1 MSHQCFISTMFSD
14 KIPVIDLFAGPGGL
28 AEGFF
33 AYRADGKRIFKIGLS
48 IEKDRYA
55 HSTLE
60 LRSFFRQFREEKIP
74 EKYYAYLRK
83 EISRDILFA
92 SYPAE
97 AEAAKKEAWHAEL
110 GSEKLPADKVSER
123 IRNALEGA
131 KKWVLIGGPPCQAYS
146 TAGRSRN
153 KGKEGYVPE
162 EDKRH
167 FLYREYLQTI
177 ASHWPSVFVMENVK
191 GLLSA
196 KINGSS
202 IFNHILRDLH
212 DPLTALKDNRP
223 FPSTGYKYRI
233 YSLGTPARYPV
244 DSSQSGFSP
253 ADFLVMSENHGI
265 PQARHR
271 VILLGIR
278 EDMGTVSPDLL
289 KQKNPVNAEAV
300 LKGLPELRSGLSRE
314 KDTHDGWND
323 RVSEILEDRL
333 FKAIYDEQERNTWD
347 CIGNA
352 LLSLTRLNKYDRG
365 GEFISCVPECIYRKD
380 WYLDPELQGVC
391 NHTSR
396 THMTRDLHR
405 YLFAASFAEV
415 HQRSPTLPDFPK
427 ELWPA
432 HKSAHNAGRSGNFSD
447 RFRVQMADKPATTI
461 MSHIARDGHYYIHY
475 DPSQCR
481 SLTVREAARLQTF
494 PDNYFFEGPRTQQ
507 YIQVGNA
514 VPPLLAVQIAE
525 IVYELL
531 AR

>member
-1 MSHQCFISTMFSD
+1 MFSD

-28 AEGFF
+28 AEGFS
-33 AYRADGKRIFKIGLS
+33 AYKTEGKRIFKIGLS

-60 LRSFFRQFREEKIP
+60 LRSFFRQFQEGKIP
-74 EKYYAYLRK
+74 PEYYAYLRK
-83 EISRDILFA
+83 EISREMLFA

-97 AEAAKKEAWHAEL
+97 AEAAQKEAWHAEL
-110 GSEKLPADKVSER
+110 GPEGLPEDKVNER
-123 IRNALEGA
+123 IKDALGGA

-167 FLYREYLQTI
+167 FLYLEYLRTI
-177 ASHWPSVFVMENVK
+177 ARHWPPVFVMENVK

-196 KINGSS
+196 RVNGSS

-212 DPLTALKDNRP
+212 EPLAALENSRIA
-223 FPSTGYKYRI
+223 PSTGYKYKI
-233 YSLGTPARYPV
+233 YSLGTPTCFPF
-244 DSSQSGFSP
+244 DSSQSSSSP
-253 ADFLVMSENHGI
+253 ADFLIMSENHGI

-278 EDMGTVSPDLL
+278 EDMGDVWPDPL
-289 KQKNPVNAEAV
+289 KQENPVNAEAV
-300 LKGLPELRSGLSRE
+300 LNGLPELRSGLSRE
-314 KDTHDGWND
+314 EDTHDSWND
-323 RVSEILEDRL
+323 RVSEILEDKL
-333 FKAIYDEQERNTWD
+333 FKAIYDEQEWDTWE
-347 CIGNA
+347 CIGDA
-352 LLSLTRLNKYDRG
+352 LLSLKRLNKYDRG
-365 GEFISCVPECIYRKD
+365 GEFISCVPKCGYRED

-391 NHTSR
+391 NHTTR
-396 THMTRDLHR
+396 THMTGDLHR

-415 HQRSPTLPDFPK
+415 HRRSPTLPDFPK
-427 ELWPA
+427 ELWPE
-432 HKSAHNAGRSGNFSD
+432 HKSARNAKRSGNFSD

-494 PDNYFFEGPRTQQ
+494 PDNYFFEGNRTQQ
-507 YIQVGNA
+507 YVQVGNA
-514 VPPLLAVQIAE
+514 VPPLLAVQIAG

-531 AR
+531 MR